1 MAGFRL
7 IVTEKPSV
15 ARDIARVLGISGR
28 GDGFIGKGATRISWC
43 LGHLLELA
51 PPAAYDE
58 RWRSWRL
65 ENLPILV
72 SSFRLSPRED
82 SKDQWRALRALLTDP
97 HLEEVINACDAGR
110 EGELIFAYARQA
122 SGCKAPVRRLWISS
136 MTDQAIREGFD
147 RLRDGSDFTALEAAA
162 RCRSEAD
169 WLVGLNATR
178 AMTLRARR
186 GSDSR
191 LLSLGRVQTPTL
203 ALICRREQEIENFE
217 PQTFWQVRV
226 RFAVEDGSFLATWT
240 RPGVKGDQADRLDSK
255 QAAEAICSRIEG
267 RDGIV
272 TRADGR
278 RVKEKPPLLYDLTA
292 LQKEANARFGLSA
305 QKTLDLAQSLYERK
319 KVITYPRTDARHLG
333 SDLVDTLPGR
343 IRSLGFGPYE
353 KTAGEIIETWPPKLG
368 KRVIDDAEVSD
379 HHAIIP
385 TGSDPRRAGLDPDE
399 KKLFDLVARRFLAV
413 FLPDALF
420 SVMAARTSIGDDHF
434 IARGRSCLAPGW
446 RAIDPPRS
454 TKKEREVILPALEPG
469 MQARQAAHEIREGR
483 TKPPRRY
490 TEATLLGAME
500 RAGEGLEEQE
510 LKRAMK
516 RNGLGTPATR
526 AAIIETLLRRNYVRR
541 EAGSLV
547 PSEEGRALIECL
559 PVDELR
565 SARLTGAWE
574 AQLVAI
580 AEGRHDREEF
590 MKAIRTLTRRVVEAI
605 ASAEISDA
613 GLATLSRPEAAEGE
627 PFGKC
632 PCCEGEVLAGAR
644 GWRCSACNLSIPRSI
659 ARREISDRMARAL
672 LSARRCP
679 PVKGF
684 RSRAGKEF
692 QAGLEIDE
700 KGEIRFFFPGSEA
713 LGDCP
718 ACGEPVRQRGRVYS
732 CDTGR
737 DCPFVVFAETSGR
750 RIPESSVRELLEKGH
765 STLLEGFERRDGT
778 RFTGRLEWN
787 GRRVVVAARDAR
799 SAAGSVG
806 ACPRCGEAVSWLSGA
821 WRCPGDD
828 FELPARIA
836 GRRLGADEV
845 RALLTAGRTPRLYG
859 FRKRDGKPFRA
870 ALVLDLEAKRLL
882 TFDFKPVEDEPA
894 PSLPEGAPPPAFGKW
909 RVCPACFE
917 RADPDPGYVI
927 AGKEAWGCSKWSRGC
942 TLRIPFIIE
951 GQRLNEDDA
960 RRLLGRERATRY
972 LRGLHSDRGN
982 LPVSR
987 VVLRPLE
994 DPCWKLEAKGGREP

>member
-15 ARDIARVLGISGR
+15 ARDIARVLGVSGR
-28 GDGFIGKGATRISWC
+28 GSGFIGAGATRISWC

-51 PPAAYDE
+51 PPAAYDD

-72 SSFRLSPRED
+72 SSFRLAPRKD
-82 SKDQWRALRALLTDP
+82 SKDQWRTLRSLLADP

-122 SGCKAPVRRLWISS
+122 AGCKAPVRRLWISS
-136 MTDQAIREGFD
+136 MTDQAIREGFE
-147 RLRDGSDFTALEAAA
+147 RLRDGADFTDLEAAA

-186 GSDSR
+186 GADSR

-203 ALICRREQEIENFE
+203 ALICDREREIENFE
-217 PQTFWQVRV
+217 PKTFWQVRV
-226 RFAVEDGSFLATWT
+226 RFAVDDGSYQATWT
-240 RPGVKGDQADRLDSK
+240 RPDARGERADRLETRE
-255 QAAEAICSRIEG
+255 QAEAICKRIEG
-267 RDGIV
+267 LAGRV

-278 RVKEKPPLLYDLTA
+278 KVKERPPLLYDLTA
-292 LQKEANARFGLSA
+292 LQKEANARFRFSA
-305 QKTLDLAQSLYERK
+305 QKTLDIAQALYERK
-319 KVITYPRTDARHLG
+319 KVITYPRTDSRHLG
-333 SDLVDTLPGR
+333 QDLVGTLPGR
-343 IRSLGFGPYE
+343 IRSLTFGPYE
-353 KTAGEIIETWPPKLG
+353 KTAAQIAADWPPKLG

-385 TGSDPRRAGLDPDE
+385 TGSDPRAAGLGPDE

-413 FLPDALF
+413 FLPDAVF
-420 SVMAARTSIGDDHF
+420 SVMVAETSIDQDVF
-434 IARGRSCLAPGW
+434 LARGRSCLVPGW
-446 RAIDPPRS
+446 REIDPPRS
-454 TKKEREVILPALEPG
+454 SKKDREVILPALVEG
-469 MQARQAAHEIREGR
+469 LEARQEEHEIHEGR

-541 EAGSLV
+541 EGGSLV
-547 PSEEGRALIECL
+547 PSKEGRALIDCL

-574 AQLVAI
+574 AQLVEI
-580 AEGRHDREEF
+580 AEGRRSRESF
-590 MKAIRTLTRRVVEAI
+590 MEAICDLTRRVVETI
-605 ASAEISDA
+605 SKAEIPDA
-613 GLATLSRPEAAEGE
+613 SLATLSQPEAAEGE
-627 PFGKC
+627 RFGQC
-632 PCCEGEVLAGAR
+632 PLCQADVLAGTR
-644 GWRCSACNLSIPRSI
+644 GWRCSACHLSIPRSI

-672 LSARRCP
+672 LREGRCA

-700 KGEIRFFFPGSEA
+700 QGEIRFFFPQSES

-718 ACGEPVRQRGRVYS
+718 ACGKPVRHRGKVYS

-737 DCPFVVFAETSGR
+737 DCPFVIFAETSGR
-750 RIPESSVRELLEKGH
+750 EIPDSSVREVLERGR
-765 STLLEGFERRDGT
+765 SEPLDGFERRDGSN
-778 RFTGRLEWN
+778 FAGRLEWN
-787 GRRVVVAARDAR
+787 ERRVVLVAVDAR
-799 SAAGSVG
+799 STAGAVG
-806 ACPRCGEAVSWLSGA
+806 PCPRCGAQVSWSSGA
-821 WRCPGDD
+821 WRCAKGD
-828 FELPARIA
+828 FEVPAKIA
-836 GRRLGADEV
+836 GRRLEADDLG
-845 RALLTAGRTPRLYG
+845 ALLRDGRTRRLYG
-859 FRKRDGKPFRA
+859 FRKRDGKAFRA
-870 ALVLDLEAKRLL
+870 ALVLDLEGERLL
-882 TFDFKPVEDEPA
+882 TFDFQPSEGETDPA
-894 PSLPEGAPPPAFGKW
+894 PPEGAPPPALG
-909 RVCPACFE
+909 RVVCPACFE
-917 RADPDPGYVI
+917 RADPHPGYII
-927 AGKEAWGCSKWSRGC
+927 AGKEAWGCSKWRQGC
-942 TLRIPFIIE
+942 KLRIPFTIE
-951 GQRLNEDDA
+951 GQRLRDEDA
-960 RRLLGRERATRY
+960 RRLLGRDRATRL
-972 LRGLHSDRGN
+972 LRGLHSERGN

-994 DPCWKLEAKGGREP
+994 DPCWRLEPKGGNAG